1 MPNPDGSVDVNAI
14 SIYQDSN
21 GKTLTYDTIDGS
33 KGTAALKITSKAT
46 DVHVSVAKLIGG
58 SENCCDENNLCN
70 GITVTCDVYEIHGKY
85 AVSAKTCNNVT
96 FIGHLTGTPSQ
107 WHVNL
112 GSYSDQS
119 GATQTNTHLALTA
132 DIYPILVW
140 VGNSEVPTFDD
151 ATKYKVIGFG
161 RYGSLVRGFVMF
173 FWKLGK
179 KLGLP
184 I

>member
-46 DVHVSVAKLIGG
+46 DVHVSVARLIGG
-58 SENCCDENNLCN
+58 SENALDCN
-70 GITVTCDVYEIHGKY
+70 SECTGVTVTCDNYEIHGKY
-85 AVSAKTCNNVT
+85 GISSKTCSNMT
-96 FIGHLTGTPSQ
+96 FIGHLSGKPSQ
-107 WHVNL
+107 WHYNG
-112 GSYSDQS
+112 GSWSDQS
-119 GATQTNTHLALTA
+119 SATQTNTHLVLTA
-132 DIYPILVW
+132 DTYPILVW

-161 RYGSLVRGFVMF
+161 RYGSLVRGLVMF
-173 FWKLGK
+173 FWGVAK
-179 KLGLP
+179 KLHLA
-184 I
+184 